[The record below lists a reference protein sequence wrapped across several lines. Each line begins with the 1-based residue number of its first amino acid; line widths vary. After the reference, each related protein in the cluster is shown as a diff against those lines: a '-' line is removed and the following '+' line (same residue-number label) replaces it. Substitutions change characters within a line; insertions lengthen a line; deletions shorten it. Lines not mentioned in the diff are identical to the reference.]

1 MPLILGNLGRWWP
14 LPPKARTVPLPDKSG
29 PNGIRDRFPSFV
41 NCKRFQPSS
50 RISVRQD
57 VTFQM
62 MDEQSA
68 PEERE
73 DSIAQIGGAPP
84 PAGWTARQDSLA
96 ADTGLSILLVEGH
109 QPPAPAISNNNSI
122 CHAFQSSPEYVK
134 LCDPYCGRAFDRAVA
149 QKGPVHY
156 RCHAGLHC
164 VALPVP
170 LERKRHLAVIT
181 GRAFLTTAD
190 YRELCER
197 IREGDLQGLLSAELF
212 QNVIFAARPDLDDLA
227 RRVLE
232 EAEEQQQS
240 AQAVADDEP
249 QTPVTPATEKA
260 PAPLQVEREPA
271 EASAFDVGI
280 FSPDATLDEACESV
294 LKIICDKHDLASA
307 ALLLLDDEKFA
318 CASAV
323 GDFRNKPL
331 HLQVERKD
339 PRWLKAA
346 AKAMPLIVYES
357 AEGFVPLPSRGGKK
371 GGRLAEAYPLIIG
384 DEVKGALIVGDEQL
398 TDEVRAG
405 VSHACHRI
413 AFPLEVI
420 RLKEELERSE
430 IFADRIQFFT
440 ESVTTSEPAEA
451 YRSILQHSTKLLGA
465 ERGSLLVFDE
475 MSNELTV
482 KAAVGARAEVLNEA
496 RVQPGEGVS
505 GTVFQEGRPLLV
517 RDLYTAG
524 VSPAP
529 AERCYKTKSFISY
542 PITIGGRKVGV
553 LNVTDK
559 TEGCYDD
566 VDLSLLESIAPQM
579 ALALDRAEW
588 QEKATQFQ
596 LMSITDP
603 LTGMLNRRYLEE
615 RLMEELNRSRRYE
628 HPMSFM
634 MIDIDDFKHYND
646 RNHHQAGDLALE
658 MTAQCLKSALR
669 SADVASRYGGEEFCI
684 LLPQTSLS
692 EAKIIGERIRRR
704 VERTRYPHGKHQPLG
719 ALTVS
724 IGISSLGPGIDTPET
739 IIRAADRALY
749 LAKERGKNRVE
760 AYEDASAPE
769 PPVANVPEEVK

>member
-1 MPLILGNLGRWWP
+1 MAASISLQAATSTSQAHG
-14 LPPKARTVPLPDKSG
+14 T
-29 PNGIRDRFPSFV
+29 RDRFPSIY
-41 NCKRFQPSS
+41 NCERFQPSS

-57 VTFQM
+57 VTYQM

-68 PEERE
+68 PERE
-73 DSIAQIGGAPP
+73 DSIAQIGGSRPP
-84 PAGWTARQDSLA
+84 MGWPARQDSVA
-96 ADTGLSILLVEGH
+96 AGAGLSILLVEGR
-109 QPPAPAISNNNSI
+109 QPPAMAISNNNSI
-122 CHAFQSSPEYVK
+122 CHAFQSSPEHVR
-134 LCDPYCGRAFDRAVA
+134 LCDPFCGVAFERAVK
-149 QKGPVHY
+149 QQGPVHY

-164 VALPVP
+164 IALPVP
-170 LERKRHLAVIT
+170 IARKRELAVIT
-181 GRAFLTTAD
+181 GRAFLTTSD

-197 IREGDLQGLLSAELF
+197 FREGDLQELLSAELF
-212 QNVIFAARPDLDDLA
+212 QNVIFAAGQDLDDLA

-232 EAEEQQQS
+232 EAEEYQRS
-240 AQAVADDEP
+240 APPGEDEP
-249 QTPVTPATEKA
+249 QTPLMPASERRAEPLRQEDETKA
-260 PAPLQVEREPA
+260 ETK
-271 EASAFDVGI
+271 AFDAGI
-280 FSPDATLDEACESV
+280 FSPDVTLDEACESV
-294 LKIICDKHDLASA
+294 LRLICDEHKLSSA

-323 GDFRNKPL
+323 GDFRGNPL
-331 HLQVERKD
+331 NLKVEIKD
-339 PRWLKAA
+339 RRLIEAA
-346 AKAMPLIVYES
+346 TKRMPLIVYES
-357 AEGFVPLPSRGGKK
+357 SEGFVPLPSRGQKK
-371 GGRLAEAYPLIIG
+371 GVRLAEAYPLLIG
-384 DEVKGALIVGDEQL
+384 DEVKGALIVGDDHL
-398 TDEVRAG
+398 TDVARA
-405 VSHACHRI
+405 VISQTCQRV

-420 RLKEELERSE
+420 RLKEELERSAS
-430 IFADRIQFFT
+430 FADRIQLFT
-440 ESVTTSEPAEA
+440 ENVTTSEPAEA
-451 YRSILQHSTKLLGA
+451 YRSILQHSTALLGA

-482 KAAVGARAEVLNEA
+482 KAAVGTRAEVLSEA

-505 GTVFQEGRPLLV
+505 GTVFQEGRPLVV
-517 RDLYTAG
+517 RDLHAAG

-529 AERCYKTKSFISY
+529 AERLYKTKSFISY
-542 PITIGGRKVGV
+542 PITIAGRKVGV

-559 TEGCYDD
+559 IEGSYSD

-603 LTGMLNRRYLEE
+603 LTGLLNRRYLEE

-646 RNHHQAGDLALE
+646 RNLHQAGDLALE

-692 EAKIIGERIRRR
+692 EAKIIAERIRRR

-724 IGISSLGPGIDTPET
+724 IGVSSLAPGVETPET
-739 IIRAADRALY
+739 IIRAADRAMY

-760 AYEDASAPE
+760 SYEDAPPE
-769 PPVANVPEEVK
+769 DPATNVSEEAK

>member
-1 MPLILGNLGRWWP
+1 
-14 LPPKARTVPLPDKSG
+14 
-29 PNGIRDRFPSFV
+29 
-41 NCKRFQPSS
+41 
-50 RISVRQD
+50 
-57 VTFQM
+57 M

-68 PEERE
+68 PERE
-73 DSIAQIGGAPP
+73 DSIAQVGGRRPP
-84 PAGWTARQDSLA
+84 EGWPALQDSLA

-122 CHAFQSSPEYVK
+122 CHAFQSSPEHVQ
-134 LCDPYCGRAFDRAVA
+134 LCDPYCGVAFERAVA
-149 QKGPVHY
+149 QQGPVHY

-170 LERKRHLAVIT
+170 LERKRQLAVIT

-197 IREGDLQGLLSAELF
+197 FREGDLQELLSAELF

-227 RRVLE
+227 RRVLQ
-232 EAEEQQQS
+232 EAEDYRES
-240 AQAVADDEP
+240 APPADEEP
-249 QTPVTPATEKA
+249 QTPVSQSEEDEVAQPARDKETGA
-260 PAPLQVEREPA
+260 QFSP
-271 EASAFDVGI
+271 FDSGI
-280 FSPDATLDEACESV
+280 FTPDATLDEACESV
-294 LKIICDKHDLASA
+294 LKIICEDHKLSSA

-323 GDFRNKPL
+323 GDLRNRPL
-331 HLQVERKD
+331 HLQIERKD
-339 PRWLKAA
+339 PRLIKAA
-346 AKAMPLIVYES
+346 GKGLPLVVYES
-357 AEGFVPLPSRGGKK
+357 AEGFIPLPSRGQKK
-371 GGRLAEAYPLIIG
+371 GVRLAEAYPLVIG
-384 DEVKGALIVGDEQL
+384 DEVKGALVVADDHLSDEMRQL
-398 TDEVRAG
+398 I
-405 VSHACHRI
+405 SHACRRI

-430 IFADRIQFFT
+430 TFADRIQLFT
-440 ESVTTSEPAEA
+440 ENVTTSEPAEA
-451 YRSILQHSTKLLGA
+451 YRSILRHSTELLGA

-482 KAAVGARAEVLNEA
+482 KAAVGTRAEVLSET
-496 RVQPGEGVS
+496 RVQLGEGVS

-517 RDLYTAG
+517 RDLHTAG

-542 PITIGGRKVGV
+542 PITIAGRKVGV

-559 TEGCYDD
+559 TEGSYSD

-615 RLMEELNRSRRYE
+615 RLTEELNRSRRYE

-692 EAKIIGERIRRR
+692 EARIIAERIRRR

-724 IGISSLGPGIDTPET
+724 IGISSLGPGLDTPET

-749 LAKERGKNRVE
+749 FAKERGKNRVE
-760 AYEDASAPE
+760 AFEDAPPE
-769 PPVANVPEEVK
+769 TPYNDGSEEVK